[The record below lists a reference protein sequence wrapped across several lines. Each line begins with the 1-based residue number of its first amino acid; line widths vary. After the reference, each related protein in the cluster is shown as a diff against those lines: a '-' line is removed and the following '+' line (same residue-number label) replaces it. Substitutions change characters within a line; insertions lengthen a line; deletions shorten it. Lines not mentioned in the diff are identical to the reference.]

1 MANGLSISVE
11 QTASAKVARSKPSK
25 GSDRARAKSPEQ
37 AAPAAEPS
45 ILQRVAGGDQ
55 AAVNECLATY
65 DRLVWSLARRYL
77 RNQADAEDAVQDI
90 FIEIWKTAGRF
101 DPALAS
107 EVTFISMITRRR
119 LIDRIRKNARRPAL
133 DSIDEQVGADQP
145 AVASTLD
152 GEAEVA
158 IVWQVLQELEPRQ
171 QKILSLSLYEGYSH
185 SEIAGML
192 DMPLGTVKTR
202 VRRGLIYV
210 RDKLQLVREEAGKKG
225 R

>member
-25 GSDRARAKSPEQ
+25 GSDRARAKSPGQ

-119 LIDRIRKNARRPAL
+119 LIDRIRKNARRPAM
-133 DSIDEQVGADQP
+133 DPIDEQVGANQP
-145 AVASTLD
+145 AVASPLD

-210 RDKLQLVREEAGKKG
+210 RDKLQLVREEAG
-225 R
+225 

>member
-25 GSDRARAKSPEQ
+25 RSDRARAKSPEQ

-210 RDKLQLVREEAGKKG
+210 RDKLQLVREEAG
-225 R
+225 

>member
-25 GSDRARAKSPEQ
+25 RSDRARAKSPGQ

-210 RDKLQLVREEAGKKG
+210 RDKLQLVREEAG
-225 R
+225 